1 MEWRKDL
8 GAVGLLGA
16 AVAIF
21 FWPAAV
27 LEGAFFVQ
35 DVMVQNH
42 PFRDFFARALREGQL
57 PLWNAA
63 INCGF
68 PLFAEGQAGPLYPPN
83 VVLALL
89 LPTWAAIN
97 WNIVLHLWLAGA
109 GMYALVRAFGAVR
122 PAALCAGLCYALSGY
137 MVVRA
142 MSPNFI
148 DVCAWLP
155 LLFWLVDRIL
165 KRRHFFYVLLFA
177 LVIGLQLLA
186 GHPQAALY
194 GAVAVAGYWLY
205 RSWVQGAGW
214 VAWPALAGALVLGA
228 ALAAVQL
235 VPTAELVQL
244 SNRGAGLSWASFV
257 AMSLPPERLA
267 TLLWPNLFGN
277 SAHGTYGSREVG
289 FFIQLCAYVGVVP
302 LFLAWAALRER
313 RDGHVGFF
321 AALALAGLVLALGK
335 YTAIFSFFY
344 QIPGFSLFRIPTRFL
359 LWFAV
364 GASVLCGL
372 GLDQVLRR
380 ERQRPANGWL
390 LAVVLGAAS
399 AGLLWASEVALLGDG
414 AEPTRYIH
422 HLRGD
427 GLRLVGALIIGAWL
441 LGRRARRAAA
451 WAAPVA
457 IFAELYSFGASFN
470 GTIEPA
476 AYTETPATAREILAD
491 FRLSDSTELAEVS
504 SRSHTDAAPP
514 RIVSLVNE
522 RNSPFD
528 WHGGWA
534 YDLESY
540 RRYNETLRMYSGGLY
555 GVANALPG
563 WSPLHL
569 YRHGEFARGYPA
581 FAALAGVEYAVRYS
595 RDGGFDV
602 QRLPTVLPRAYSVG
616 QFHLA
621 TSPRAGLRYM
631 ARGFP
636 MRREVVLEEA
646 PAASIGPGGAAQIV
660 RYEDEELAVAL
671 TDATGGI
678 LVLSDTYY
686 PGWRA
691 FVDGVERP
699 ILRANHVFRAVVVP
713 AGAREV
719 VFSYE
724 PDSFRYGL
732 LVSVAAVAL
741 WLGLAWGGRRLILPQ
756 VENMPVD
763 AGAQW
768 RVRAVLGVL
777 IVVIHAIATQGPL
790 WSEWLERLRL
800 GVGS

>member
-1 MEWRKDL
+1 MEWRKDM
-8 GAVGLLGA
+8 GMVGLLGA

-21 FWPAAV
+21 FWPAAA

-42 PFRDFFARALREGQL
+42 PFRDFFARALREGHL

-83 VVLALL
+83 VILALL
-89 LPTWAAIN
+89 LPTWAALN
-97 WNIVLHLWLAGA
+97 WNVVLHLWLAGA
-109 GMYALVRAFGAVR
+109 GMYALVRGFGAVR

-165 KRRHFFYVLLFA
+165 NRGHFFYALLFA
-177 LVIGLQLLA
+177 LVLGLQLLA

-205 RSWVQGAGW
+205 RSGVQGVGW
-214 VAWPALAGALVLGA
+214 IAWPVLAGALALGV

-235 VPTAELVQL
+235 GPTAELVQL
-244 SNRGAGLSWASFV
+244 SNRGTGLSWTRFV

-313 RDGHVGFF
+313 RDGQVGFF
-321 AALALAGLVLALGK
+321 AVLALAGLVLALGQ
-335 YTAIFSFFY
+335 YTAIFSVFY

-372 GLDQVLRR
+372 GLDQALRGR
-380 ERQRPANGWL
+380 RHRPANGWL
-390 LAVVLGAAS
+390 LAAILGVAS
-399 AGLLWASEVALLGDG
+399 VGLLWVGEVALFGDG
-414 AEPTRYIH
+414 SEPTRYIH

-427 GLRLVGALIIGAWL
+427 GLRLVGALVIGAWL
-441 LGRRARRAAA
+441 LGRRARRVAA
-451 WAAPVA
+451 WAAPVVV
-457 IFAELYSFGASFN
+457 FAELYSFGADFN
-470 GTIEPA
+470 GTIDPA
-476 AYTETPATAREILAD
+476 TYTETPATARQILAD
-491 FRLSDSTELAEVS
+491 HQAV
-504 SRSHTDAAPP
+504 APP
-514 RIVSLVNE
+514 RIVGLVSE

-534 YDLESY
+534 YDLASY

-581 FAALAGVEYAVRYS
+581 FAALAGVEYAVRS
-595 RDGGFDV
+595 GRDGDIDV
-602 QRLPTVLPRAYSVG
+602 QRLPTALPRAYMVG

-621 TSPRAGLRYM
+621 PSPPAGLRYM
-631 ARGFP
+631 ARGFDR
-636 MRREVVLEEA
+636 RREVVLEEV
-646 PAASIGPGGAAQIV
+646 PAASIGPGGAAQIT
-660 RYEDEELAVAL
+660 RYEDEEVAVAL
-671 TDATGGI
+671 ADSAGGI

-699 ILRANHVFRAVVVP
+699 ILRANHVFRAVEVA

-719 VFSYE
+719 VFLYE

-732 LVSVAAVAL
+732 LVSVAAAGL
-741 WLGLAWGGRRLILPQ
+741 WLGLAWGGRRWAFRP
-756 VENMPVD
+756 VANMPAD
-763 AGAQW
+763 AGGPW
-768 RVRAVLGVL
+768 KVRAALGAL
-777 IVVIHAIATQGPL
+777 IVVLHAIATQGPL
-790 WSEWLERLRL
+790 WSGWLDRLRL
-800 GVGS
+800 GVGA

>member
-1 MEWRKDL
+1 M
-8 GAVGLLGA
+8 GLLGA
-16 AVAIF
+16 AVVVF
-21 FWPAAV
+21 FWPAAT
-27 LEGAFFVQ
+27 LGGAFFVQ

-42 PFRDFFARALREGQL
+42 PFRDFFARALHEGQL

-83 VVLALL
+83 VILALL
-89 LPTWAAIN
+89 LPTWAALN

-148 DVCAWLP
+148 AVCAWLP

-165 KRRHFFYVLLFA
+165 KRGRFFYVLLFA

-194 GAVAVAGYWLY
+194 GGVAVAGYWVY

-214 VAWPALAGALVLGA
+214 ITWSALVGAFVLGA

-235 VPTAELVQL
+235 GPTAELVQL

-267 TLLWPNLFGN
+267 TLLWPNFFGN
-277 SAHGTYGSREVG
+277 SAHGTYGSREIG

-302 LFLAWAALRER
+302 LFLAWSALRER
-313 RDGHVGFF
+313 RDGQVGFF
-321 AALALAGLVLALGK
+321 AVLALAGLVLALGK

-364 GASVLCGL
+364 GVSVLCGL

-380 ERQRPANGWL
+380 ERSRPANGWL
-390 LAVVLGAAS
+390 LAAVLGAAS
-399 AGLLWASEVALLGDG
+399 AGLLWVSGVALFGDG
-414 AEPTRYIH
+414 SEPTRYIH

-427 GLRLVGALIIGAWL
+427 GLRLIGALIIGAWL

-451 WAAPVA
+451 WAAPVV
-457 IFAELYSFGASFN
+457 IFAELYSFGADFN

-476 AYTETPATAREILAD
+476 AYTETPATAHEILAD
-491 FRLSDSTELAEVS
+491 
-504 SRSHTDAAPP
+504 HTATVPP

-540 RRYNETLRMYSGGLY
+540 RRYNETLRMYSGALY
-555 GVANALPG
+555 GLANALPG

-569 YRHGEFARGYPA
+569 YRHGEFARGYPS

-595 RDGGFDV
+595 RDGGFEV
-602 QRLPTVLPRAYSVG
+602 QRLPTALPRAYVVG

-621 TSPRAGLRYM
+621 TSPRAGLSYM

-646 PAASIGPGGAAQIV
+646 PVVSIGPGGAAEIV
-660 RYEDEELAVAL
+660 RYEDEEVAVAL
-671 TDATGGI
+671 ADSAGGI

-691 FVDGVERP
+691 FVDGVESP

-713 AGAREV
+713 TGAEEV

-741 WLGLAWGGRRLILPQ
+741 WLGLAWGGRRLILPSVQ
-756 VENMPVD
+756 NMPAD

-777 IVVIHAIATQGPL
+777 VVVIHAIATQGPL

>member
-1 MEWRKDL
+1 ML
-8 GAVGLLGA
+8 GAG
-16 AVAIF
+16 
-21 FWPAAV
+21 
-27 LEGAFFVQ
+27 
-35 DVMVQNH
+35 
-42 PFRDFFARALREGQL
+42 
-57 PLWNAA
+57 
-63 INCGF
+63 
-68 PLFAEGQAGPLYPPN
+68 
-83 VVLALL
+83 
-89 LPTWAAIN
+89 
-97 WNIVLHLWLAGA
+97 
-109 GMYALVRAFGAVR
+109 
-122 PAALCAGLCYALSGY
+122 
-137 MVVRA
+137 
-142 MSPNFI
+142 
-148 DVCAWLP
+148 
-155 LLFWLVDRIL
+155 
-165 KRRHFFYVLLFA
+165 
-177 LVIGLQLLA
+177 
-186 GHPQAALY
+186 
-194 GAVAVAGYWLY
+194 
-205 RSWVQGAGW
+205 
-214 VAWPALAGALVLGA
+214 
-228 ALAAVQL
+228 LAAVQL
-235 VPTAELVQL
+235 GPTAELVQL

-289 FFIQLCAYVGVVP
+289 LLHPTLHLRRRGAPCFWLGRPCASGGT
-302 LFLAWAALRER
+302 AKS
-313 RDGHVGFF
+313 GFF

-380 ERQRPANGWL
+380 ERPRPANGWL
-390 LAVVLGAAS
+390 LAAILGAAS
-399 AGLLWASEVALLGDG
+399 VGLLWASGVALFGDG
-414 AEPTRYIH
+414 SESTRYIH

-451 WAAPVA
+451 WAAPVV
-457 IFAELYSFGASFN
+457 IFAELYSFGADFN
-470 GTIEPA
+470 GTIEPT

-491 FRLSDSTELAEVS
+491 
-504 SRSHTDAAPP
+504 HTAVAPP

-540 RRYNETLRMYSGGLY
+540 RRYNETIRMYSGGLY

-602 QRLPTVLPRAYSVG
+602 QRLPTALPRAYAVD

-621 TSPRAGLRYM
+621 TSPRAGLSYM

-646 PAASIGPGGAAQIV
+646 PTAPIGPGGAAQIV
-660 RYEDEELAVAL
+660 RYEDEEVAVAL
-671 TDATGGI
+671 ADSTGGI

-732 LVSVAAVAL
+732 LVSVARQRSCWG
-741 WLGLAWGGRRLILPQ
+741 WLGAVGG
-756 VENMPVD
+756 
-763 AGAQW
+763 
-768 RVRAVLGVL
+768 
-777 IVVIHAIATQGPL
+777 
-790 WSEWLERLRL
+790 
-800 GVGS
+800 

>member
-21 FWPAAV
+21 FWPAAA

-42 PFRDFFARALREGQL
+42 PFRDFFACALREGQL

-83 VVLALL
+83 VILALL
-89 LPTWAAIN
+89 LPTWAALN
-97 WNIVLHLWLAGA
+97 WSIVLHLWLASA

-148 DVCAWLP
+148 AVCAWLP

-165 KRRHFFYVLLFA
+165 NRRHFFYVLLFA

-214 VAWPALAGALVLGA
+214 FAWLALAGAFALGA

-235 VPTAELVQL
+235 LPTAELVQL

-277 SAHGTYGSREVG
+277 SAHGTYGSREIG

-302 LFLAWAALRER
+302 LLLAWSALRER
-313 RDGHVGFF
+313 RDGQVGFF
-321 AALALAGLVLALGK
+321 AVLALAGLVLALGK

-364 GASVLCGL
+364 GVSVLCGL

-380 ERQRPANGWL
+380 ERSRPANGWL
-390 LAVVLGAAS
+390 LAAVLGAAS
-399 AGLLWASEVALLGDG
+399 AGLLWVSGVALFGDDG
-414 AEPTRYIH
+414 SELTRYIH

-451 WAAPVA
+451 WAAPVV
-457 IFAELYSFGASFN
+457 IFAELYSFGADFN

-491 FRLSDSTELAEVS
+491 
-504 SRSHTDAAPP
+504 HTAAAPP

-569 YRHGEFARGYPA
+569 YRHGEFARGYPS

-595 RDGGFDV
+595 RDGGFEV
-602 QRLPTVLPRAYSVG
+602 QRLPTALPRAYVVG

-621 TSPRAGLRYM
+621 TSPRAGLGYM

-646 PAASIGPGGAAQIV
+646 PVASIGPGGAAEIV
-660 RYEDEELAVAL
+660 RYEDEEVAVAL
-671 TDATGGI
+671 ADSAGGI

-699 ILRANHVFRAVVVP
+699 ILRANHVFRAVVIP
-713 AGAREV
+713 AGAQEV

-732 LVSVAAVAL
+732 LVSVVAVGL
-741 WLGLAWGGRRLILPQ
+741 WLGLAWGGRRLILPSVQ
-756 VENMPVD
+756 NMPAD

>member
-83 VVLALL
+83 VILALL
-89 LPTWAAIN
+89 LPTWAALN
-97 WNIVLHLWLAGA
+97 WNIVLHLWLASA

-165 KRRHFFYVLLFA
+165 NRGHFFYVLLFA

-214 VAWPALAGALVLGA
+214 VAWLALAGALVLGA

-267 TLLWPNLFGN
+267 TLLWPNFFGN

-313 RDGHVGFF
+313 RDGQVGFF
-321 AALALAGLVLALGK
+321 AALALVGLVLALGK

-344 QIPGFSLFRIPTRFL
+344 EIPGFSLFRIPTRFL

-380 ERQRPANGWL
+380 QRQRPANGWL
-390 LAVVLGAAS
+390 LAAILGVAS
-399 AGLLWASEVALLGDG
+399 AGLLWASGVALLC
-414 AEPTRYIH
+414 RR
-422 HLRGD
+422 LRIC
-427 GLRLVGALIIGAWL
+427 ALHPPL
-441 LGRRARRAAA
+441 ARRR
-451 WAAPVA
+451 
-457 IFAELYSFGASFN
+457 
-470 GTIEPA
+470 
-476 AYTETPATAREILAD
+476 PATRRGVGNRRVAAQ
-491 FRLSDSTELAEVS
+491 SAGAAG
-504 SRSHTDAAPP
+504 RSM
-514 RIVSLVNE
+514 
-522 RNSPFD
+522 
-528 WHGGWA
+528 GC
-534 YDLESY
+534 
-540 RRYNETLRMYSGGLY
+540 
-555 GVANALPG
+555 
-563 WSPLHL
+563 
-569 YRHGEFARGYPA
+569 ARGH
-581 FAALAGVEYAVRYS
+581 FCRT
-595 RDGGFDV
+595 V
-602 QRLPTVLPRAYSVG
+602 QLW
-616 QFHLA
+616 
-621 TSPRAGLRYM
+621 
-631 ARGFP
+631 RGF
-636 MRREVVLEEA
+636 
-646 PAASIGPGGAAQIV
+646 
-660 RYEDEELAVAL
+660 
-671 TDATGGI
+671 
-678 LVLSDTYY
+678 
-686 PGWRA
+686 
-691 FVDGVERP
+691 
-699 ILRANHVFRAVVVP
+699 
-713 AGAREV
+713 
-719 VFSYE
+719 
-724 PDSFRYGL
+724 
-732 LVSVAAVAL
+732 
-741 WLGLAWGGRRLILPQ
+741 
-756 VENMPVD
+756 
-763 AGAQW
+763 
-768 RVRAVLGVL
+768 
-777 IVVIHAIATQGPL
+777 
-790 WSEWLERLRL
+790 
-800 GVGS
+800 

>member
-1 MEWRKDL
+1 MEWRKDV

-16 AVAIF
+16 TVAIF

-42 PFRDFFARALREGQL
+42 PFRDFFAHALREGQL

-83 VVLALL
+83 VILALL

-122 PAALCAGLCYALSGY
+122 PAALCSGLCYALSGY
-137 MVVRA
+137 MVVRT

-165 KRRHFFYVLLFA
+165 NRGHFFYVLLFA

-214 VAWPALAGALVLGA
+214 VAWTTLAGAFALGA

-235 VPTAELVQL
+235 GPTAELVQL

-277 SAHGTYGSREVG
+277 SAHGTYGSREMG

-302 LFLAWAALRER
+302 LFLAWSALRER
-313 RDGHVGFF
+313 RDGQVGFF
-321 AALALAGLVLALGK
+321 AVLALVGLVLALGK

-380 ERQRPANGWL
+380 ERPRPANGWL
-390 LAVVLGAAS
+390 LAVVLGVAS
-399 AGLLWASEVALLGDG
+399 VGLLWASGVALFGDG
-414 AEPTRYIH
+414 SERYIY

-451 WAAPVA
+451 WAAPVV
-457 IFAELYSFGASFN
+457 IFAELYSFGADFN
-470 GTIEPA
+470 GTIEPT

-491 FRLSDSTELAEVS
+491 
-504 SRSHTDAAPP
+504 HTTAVPP

-555 GVANALPG
+555 GLANALPG

-595 RDGGFDV
+595 RERGFEV
-602 QRLPTVLPRAYSVG
+602 QRLPTALPRAYVVG

-621 TSPRAGLRYM
+621 TSPRAGLSYM

-636 MRREVVLEEA
+636 MRGEVVLEEA
-646 PAASIGPGGAAQIV
+646 PTASIGPGGAAEIV
-660 RYEDEELAVAL
+660 RYEDEEVAVAL
-671 TDATGGI
+671 TDSAGGI

-699 ILRANHVFRAVVVP
+699 ILRANHVFRAVEVP
-713 AGAREV
+713 AGTREV
-719 VFSYE
+719 IFSYE

-741 WLGLAWGGRRLILPQ
+741 WLGLAWGGRRLILPP

-763 AGAQW
+763 AGAQLKVW
-768 RVRAVLGVL
+768 AVLGVL
-777 IVVIHAIATQGPL
+777 VFVLHAIATQGPL

-800 GVGS
+800 GLGS

>member
-1 MEWRKDL
+1 M
-8 GAVGLLGA
+8 GLLGA

-21 FWPAAV
+21 FWPAAT

-42 PFRDFFARALREGQL
+42 PFRDFFARALHEGQL

-83 VVLALL
+83 VILALL
-89 LPTWAAIN
+89 LPTWAALN
-97 WNIVLHLWLAGA
+97 WNIVLHLWLGGA

-148 DVCAWLP
+148 AVCAWLP

-165 KRRHFFYVLLFA
+165 NRRHFFYVLLFA

-214 VAWPALAGALVLGA
+214 ITWSALAGAFALGA

-235 VPTAELVQL
+235 LPTAELVQL

-277 SAHGTYGSREVG
+277 SAHGTYGSREIG
-289 FFIQLCAYVGVVP
+289 FFIQLCTYVGVVP

-313 RDGHVGFF
+313 RDGQVGFF
-321 AALALAGLVLALGK
+321 AVLALVGLVLALGK
-335 YTAIFSFFY
+335 YTAIFSFFH

-359 LWFAV
+359 LWFALGV
-364 GASVLCGL
+364 SVLCGL

-380 ERQRPANGWL
+380 ERSRPVNGWL
-390 LAVVLGAAS
+390 LAAVFGAAS
-399 AGLLWASEVALLGDG
+399 AGLLWVSGVALFGEG
-414 AEPTRYIH
+414 SETRYIH

-427 GLRLVGALIIGAWL
+427 GLRLIGALIIGAWL

-451 WAAPVA
+451 WAAPVV
-457 IFAELYSFGASFN
+457 IFVELYSFGADFN

-491 FRLSDSTELAEVS
+491 
-504 SRSHTDAAPP
+504 HTAAAPP

-555 GVANALPG
+555 GLANALPG

-595 RDGGFDV
+595 RDGGFEV
-602 QRLPTVLPRAYSVG
+602 QRLPTALPRAYVVG
-616 QFHLA
+616 QYHLV
-621 TSPRAGLRYM
+621 TSPRAGLSYM

-636 MRREVVLEEA
+636 MRGEVILEEA
-646 PAASIGPGGAAQIV
+646 PVASIGPGGAAEIV
-660 RYEDEELAVAL
+660 HYDDEEVAVAL
-671 TDATGGI
+671 ADSAGGI

-699 ILRANHVFRAVVVP
+699 ILRANHVFRAVVIP
-713 AGAREV
+713 AGAQEV

-741 WLGLAWGGRRLILPQ
+741 WLGLAWGGRRLILPPVQ
-756 VENMPVD
+756 NMPAD

-777 IVVIHAIATQGPL
+777 VVVIHAIATQGPL

-800 GVGS
+800 GVGA

>member
-1 MEWRKDL
+1 MAWRKDL

-21 FWPAAV
+21 FWPATA

-42 PFRDFFARALREGQL
+42 PFRDFFARALRAGQL

-83 VVLALL
+83 VILALL
-89 LPTWAAIN
+89 LPTWAALN
-97 WNIVLHLWLAGA
+97 WNVVLHLWLAGV
-109 GMYALVRAFGAVR
+109 GMYALVRSLGAVR
-122 PAALCAGLCYALSGY
+122 PAALGAGLCYALSGY

-165 KRRHFFYVLLFA
+165 SRRHFFYVLLFA

-205 RSWVQGAGW
+205 RSWVQRAGW
-214 VAWPALAGALVLGA
+214 IAGLTLAGALAFGA

-235 VPTAELVQL
+235 LPTAELVQL
-244 SNRGAGLSWASFV
+244 SNRGGGLSWASFV

-277 SAHGTYGSREVG
+277 SAHGTYGSREIG

-313 RDGHVGFF
+313 RDGQVGFF
-321 AALALAGLVLALGK
+321 AVLALVGLVLALGK
-335 YTAIFSFFY
+335 YTAIFSFLY

-359 LWFAV
+359 LWFAL
-364 GASVLCGL
+364 GTSVLCGL

-380 ERQRPANGWL
+380 ARPWPANGWL
-390 LAVVLGAAS
+390 LAAGLGVAS
-399 AGLLWASEVALLGDG
+399 VGLLWVSEIALFAGG
-414 AEPTRYIH
+414 AESTRYIH

-427 GLRLVGALIIGAWL
+427 GLRLVGALLVGAWL
-441 LGRRARRAAA
+441 LSRRARPAAA
-451 WAAPVA
+451 WAAPVS
-457 IFAELYSFGASFN
+457 IFVELYSFGAHFN

-476 AYTETPATAREILAD
+476 AYTETPATAGEILAD
-491 FRLSDSTELAEVS
+491 HQAV
-504 SRSHTDAAPP
+504 APP

-595 RDGGFDV
+595 RDRSFAV
-602 QRLPTVLPRAYSVG
+602 QRLPTALPRAYAVG
-616 QFHLA
+616 QYHLA
-621 TSPRAGLRYM
+621 TSARAGLSYM
-631 ARGFP
+631 AGGFP

-646 PAASIGPGGAAQIV
+646 PTAPIGPGGAAQIA
-660 RYEDEELAVAL
+660 RYSDEEVAVSL
-671 TDATGGI
+671 VDSVGGI

-691 FVDGVERP
+691 FVDGVEHP

-713 AGAREV
+713 AGTREV
-719 VFSYE
+719 VFAYE
-724 PDSFRYGL
+724 PNSFRYGL
-732 LVSVAAVAL
+732 LVSAAAAVL
-741 WLGLAWGGRRLILPQ
+741 WLGLAWRSRRLTWPS
-756 VENMPVD
+756 VASRPTD

-777 IVVIHAIATQGPL
+777 IIVIHAIATQGPL
-790 WSEWLERLRL
+790 WSGWLERLRL
-800 GVGS
+800 GVGA

>member
-8 GAVGLLGA
+8 GVAGLLGA

-21 FWPAAV
+21 FWPAAA

-42 PFRDFFARALREGQL
+42 PFRDFFARALRQGQL

-68 PLFAEGQAGPLYPPN
+68 PLFAEGQAGALYPPN
-83 VVLALL
+83 VILALM
-89 LPTWAAIN
+89 LPTWAALN
-97 WNIVLHLWLAGA
+97 WNIVLHLWLAGV

-148 DVCAWLP
+148 AVCAWLP

-165 KRRHFFYVLLFA
+165 NRGRFFYVLLFA

-214 VAWPALAGALVLGA
+214 VAWLVLAGAFVLGA
-228 ALAAVQL
+228 AIAAVQL

-244 SNRGAGLSWASFV
+244 SNRGAGLSWPSFV

-277 SAHGTYGSREVG
+277 SAHGTYGSREMG
-289 FFIQLCAYVGVVP
+289 FFIQLCAYVGAVP

-313 RDGHVGFF
+313 REGQVGFF
-321 AALALAGLVLALGK
+321 TVLALAGLVLALGK
-335 YTAIFSFFY
+335 YTAIFSFFH

-359 LWFAV
+359 LWFAL

-380 ERQRPANGWL
+380 ERQRPASGWL
-390 LAVVLGAAS
+390 LAAVLGAAS
-399 AGLLWASEVALLGDG
+399 VGLLWASGVALFGDG
-414 AEPTRYIH
+414 SEPTRYIH

-427 GLRLVGALIIGAWL
+427 GLRLVGALVIGVWL
-441 LGRRARRAAA
+441 LSRRARRAAA

-457 IFAELYSFGASFN
+457 IFVELYSFGADFN
-470 GTIEPA
+470 GTIEPT

-491 FRLSDSTELAEVS
+491 
-504 SRSHTDAAPP
+504 HTAAAPP

-528 WHGGWA
+528 WHGGWV

-569 YRHGEFARGYPA
+569 YRHGEFARGYPS

-595 RDGGFDV
+595 RGEGFEV
-602 QRLPTVLPRAYSVG
+602 QRLSTALPRAYVVG

-621 TSPRAGLRYM
+621 NSPRAGLSYM

-636 MRREVVLEEA
+636 MRREVVLEKA
-646 PAASIGPGGAAQIV
+646 PTTSVGPGGAAQIV
-660 RYEDEELAVAL
+660 RYEDEEVAVSL
-671 TDATGGI
+671 TDSAGGI

-699 ILRANHVFRAVVVP
+699 ILRANHVFRAVEVP
-713 AGAREV
+713 AGAQEV

-732 LVSVAAVAL
+732 LISVAAVAL
-741 WLGLAWGGRRLILPQ
+741 WLGLAWGGRRLILP
-756 VENMPVD
+756 PVQDLPAD
-763 AGAQW
+763 AGAEW
-768 RVRAVLGVL
+768 RVWAALGALVFVL
-777 IVVIHAIATQGPL
+777 HAIATQGPL
-790 WSEWLERLRL
+790 WSEWIERLRL

>member
-1 MEWRKDL
+1 MKAGEWQRDF
-8 GAVGLLGA
+8 GALSVLGA
-16 AVAIF
+16 AVAVF
-21 FWPAAV
+21 FWPAAA

-42 PFRDFFARALREGQL
+42 PFRDFFARALRAGQL

-89 LPTWAAIN
+89 LPTWAALN

-109 GMYALVRAFGAVR
+109 GMYALVRGFGAVR

-165 KRRHFFYVLLFA
+165 NRGAFLYGLLLA
-177 LVIGLQLLA
+177 LVLGLQLLA

-194 GAVAVAGYWLY
+194 GSVAVAGYWLY
-205 RSWVQGAGW
+205 RSWVQGVGW
-214 VAWPALAGALVLGA
+214 IAWPALAGALALGV

-244 SNRGAGLSWASFV
+244 SNRGSGLSWASFV

-267 TLLWPNLFGN
+267 TLVWPNLFGN

-321 AALALAGLVLALGK
+321 AVLALAGLVLALGQ
-335 YTAIFSFFY
+335 YTAIFSVFY

-380 ERQRPANGWL
+380 QRCRPANGWL
-390 LAVVLGAAS
+390 VATVLGAAS
-399 AGLLWASEVALLGDG
+399 AGLLWASGVALLGDG
-414 AEPTRYIH
+414 SEPTRYIH

-427 GLRLVGALIIGAWL
+427 GLRLAGALALGGWL

-451 WAAPVA
+451 WAAPVV
-457 IFAELYSFGASFN
+457 IFVELYSFGAHFN
-470 GTIEPA
+470 GTIDPA
-476 AYTETPATAREILAD
+476 AYTETPATARQILAD
-491 FRLSDSTELAEVS
+491 HATV
-504 SRSHTDAAPP
+504 APP
-514 RIVSLVNE
+514 RIVSLVSE

-534 YDLESY
+534 YDLASY
-540 RRYNETLRMYSGGLY
+540 RRYNETLRMYSGGQY

-581 FAALAGVEYAVRYS
+581 FAALAGVEYAVRYGH
-595 RDGGFDV
+595 GGTIDV
-602 QRLPTVLPRAYSVG
+602 QHLPAALPRAYVVG

-621 TSPRAGLRYM
+621 PSPQAGLRYM

-636 MRREVVLEEA
+636 LRREVVLEEA
-646 PAASIGPGGAAQIV
+646 PAASVGPGGAARIT
-660 RYEDEELAVAL
+660 RYADEEVAVAL
-671 TDATGGI
+671 ADSASGI

-691 FVDGVERP
+691 FVDGVEHP
-699 ILRANHVFRAVVVP
+699 ILRANHVFRAVEVS

-719 VFSYE
+719 VFLYE

-732 LVSVAAVAL
+732 LVSVAAAGL
-741 WLGLAWGGRRLILPQ
+741 WLGLAWGGRRWAFPP
-756 VENMPVD
+756 VANMPAD
-763 AGAQW
+763 AGAPW
-768 RVRAVLGVL
+768 KVRAALGAL
-777 IVVIHAIATQGPL
+777 IVVLHAIATQGPL
-790 WSEWLERLRL
+790 WSGWLERLRL

>member
-42 PFRDFFARALREGQL
+42 PFRDFFARALHEGQL

-83 VVLALL
+83 VILALL
-89 LPTWAAIN
+89 LPTWAALN

-148 DVCAWLP
+148 AVCAWLP

-165 KRRHFFYVLLFA
+165 KRGHFFYVLLFA
-177 LVIGLQLLA
+177 LVIGLQLVA

-205 RSWVQGAGW
+205 RSWMQGAGW
-214 VAWPALAGALVLGA
+214 VAWLMLVGAFLLGTG
-228 ALAAVQL
+228 LAAVQL
-235 VPTAELVQL
+235 LPTAELVQL

-267 TLLWPNLFGN
+267 TLLWPNFFGN

-289 FFIQLCAYVGVVP
+289 FFIQLCTYVGVVP

-313 RDGHVGFF
+313 RDGQVGFF
-321 AALALAGLVLALGK
+321 AALALVGLVLALGK
-335 YTAIFSFFY
+335 YTAIFSFFH

-380 ERQRPANGWL
+380 ERPRPANGWL
-390 LAVVLGAAS
+390 LAVVLGVAS
-399 AGLLWASEVALLGDG
+399 AGLLWVSGVALFGDSS
-414 AEPTRYIH
+414 EPTRYIY

-427 GLRLVGALIIGAWL
+427 GLRLIGALIIGAWL
-441 LGRRARRAAA
+441 LGRRARRVAA
-451 WAAPVA
+451 WAAPVV
-457 IFAELYSFGASFN
+457 IFAELYSFGADFN

-491 FRLSDSTELAEVS
+491 
-504 SRSHTDAAPP
+504 HTTAAPP

-522 RNSPFD
+522 RKSPFD

-595 RDGGFDV
+595 RDGGFEV
-602 QRLPTVLPRAYSVG
+602 QRLPTALPRAYVVG

-621 TSPRAGLRYM
+621 TSPRAGLSYM

-636 MRREVVLEEA
+636 MRGEVVLEEA
-646 PAASIGPGGAAQIV
+646 PVASIGPGGAAEIV
-660 RYEDEELAVAL
+660 RYDDEEVAVAL
-671 TDATGGI
+671 TDSAGGI

-741 WLGLAWGGRRLILPQ
+741 WLGLAWGGRRLILPP
-756 VENMPVD
+756 VANMPTD
-763 AGAQW
+763 AGARW
-768 RVRAVLGVL
+768 KVRAVLGVL

>member
-1 MEWRKDL
+1 
-8 GAVGLLGA
+8 
-16 AVAIF
+16 
-21 FWPAAV
+21 
-27 LEGAFFVQ
+27 
-35 DVMVQNH
+35 
-42 PFRDFFARALREGQL
+42 
-57 PLWNAA
+57 
-63 INCGF
+63 
-68 PLFAEGQAGPLYPPN
+68 
-83 VVLALL
+83 
-89 LPTWAAIN
+89 
-97 WNIVLHLWLAGA
+97 
-109 GMYALVRAFGAVR
+109 
-122 PAALCAGLCYALSGY
+122 
-137 MVVRA
+137 
-142 MSPNFI
+142 
-148 DVCAWLP
+148 
-155 LLFWLVDRIL
+155 
-165 KRRHFFYVLLFA
+165 
-177 LVIGLQLLA
+177 
-186 GHPQAALY
+186 
-194 GAVAVAGYWLY
+194 
-205 RSWVQGAGW
+205 
-214 VAWPALAGALVLGA
+214 
-228 ALAAVQL
+228 
-235 VPTAELVQL
+235 
-244 SNRGAGLSWASFV
+244 
-257 AMSLPPERLA
+257 MSLPPERLA
-267 TLLWPNLFGN
+267 TLLWPSLFGN
-277 SAHGTYGSREVG
+277 SAHGTYGSREIG

-313 RDGHVGFF
+313 RDGQVGFF
-321 AALALAGLVLALGK
+321 AVLALVGLVLALGK
-335 YTAIFSFFY
+335 YTAIFSFFH

-380 ERQRPANGWL
+380 ERPRPANGWL
-390 LAVVLGAAS
+390 LAVVLGVAS
-399 AGLLWASEVALLGDG
+399 AGLLWVSGVALFGDG

-427 GLRLVGALIIGAWL
+427 GLRVVGALIIGVWL

-451 WAAPVA
+451 WAAPVV
-457 IFAELYSFGASFN
+457 IFVELYSFGADFN

-491 FRLSDSTELAEVS
+491 
-504 SRSHTDAAPP
+504 HTAAAPP

-555 GVANALPG
+555 GLANALPG

-595 RDGGFDV
+595 RDGGFEV
-602 QRLPTVLPRAYSVG
+602 QRLPTALPRAYVVG
-616 QFHLA
+616 QYYLV
-621 TSPRAGLRYM
+621 TSSRAGLSYM

-646 PAASIGPGGAAQIV
+646 PVVSIGPGGAAEIV
-660 RYEDEELAVAL
+660 RYEDEEVAVAL
-671 TDATGGI
+671 TDSAGGI

-699 ILRANHVFRAVVVP
+699 ILRANHVFRAVVIP
-713 AGAREV
+713 AGAQEV

-724 PDSFRYGL
+724 PNSFRYGL
-732 LVSVAAVAL
+732 LVSVAAAAL
-741 WLGLAWGGRRLILPQ
+741 WLGLAWGGRRLILPPVQ
-756 VENMPVD
+756 NMPAD

-777 IVVIHAIATQGPL
+777 VVVIHAIATQGPL

>member
-1 MEWRKDL
+1 MKAGEWQRDF
-8 GAVGLLGA
+8 GALSALGA
-16 AVAIF
+16 AVVVF
-21 FWPAAV
+21 FWPAAA

-89 LPTWAAIN
+89 LPTWAALN

-109 GMYALVRAFGAVR
+109 GMYALVRGFGAVR

-165 KRRHFFYVLLFA
+165 NRGPFFYALLFA
-177 LVIGLQLLA
+177 LVLVLQLLA

-205 RSWVQGAGW
+205 RSWVQGVGW
-214 VAWPALAGALVLGA
+214 IAWPALAGVVALGA

-235 VPTAELVQL
+235 GPTAELVQL
-244 SNRGAGLSWASFV
+244 SNRGSGLSWASFV
-257 AMSLPPERLA
+257 AMSLPPERLT

-313 RDGHVGFF
+313 RDGQVGFF
-321 AALALAGLVLALGK
+321 AVLALAGLVLALGQ
-335 YTAIFSFFY
+335 YTAIFSVFY

-364 GASVLCGL
+364 GAAVLCGL

-380 ERQRPANGWL
+380 PRPRPANGWL
-390 LAVVLGAAS
+390 VAAVLGVAS
-399 AGLLWASEVALLGDG
+399 AGLLWAGGVALLGDG
-414 AEPTRYIH
+414 AYIH
-422 HLRGD
+422 HVRGD
-427 GLRLVGALIIGAWL
+427 GLRLVGALAVGAWL

-451 WAAPVA
+451 WAAPVVV
-457 IFAELYSFGASFN
+457 FAELYSFGAHFN

-476 AYTETPATAREILAD
+476 AYTDTPATARQILAD
-491 FRLSDSTELAEVS
+491 HEAV
-504 SRSHTDAAPP
+504 APP
-514 RIVSLVNE
+514 RIISLVSE

-534 YDLESY
+534 YDLASY
-540 RRYNETLRMYSGGLY
+540 RRYNETLRMYSGGQY

-581 FAALAGVEYAVRYS
+581 FAALAGVEYAVRS
-595 RDGGFDV
+595 GRGGAIDV
-602 QRLPTVLPRAYSVG
+602 QRLPAPLPRAYVVG
-616 QFHLA
+616 RFHLA
-621 TSPRAGLRYM
+621 RSPQAGLRYM

-636 MRREVVLEEA
+636 QRREVVLEDA
-646 PAASIGPGGAAQIV
+646 PAASLGPGGAARIT
-660 RYEDEELAVAL
+660 RYEDEAVAVAL
-671 TDATGGI
+671 ADSACGI

-699 ILRANHVFRAVVVP
+699 ILRANHVFRAVEVA

-719 VFSYE
+719 VFLYE
-724 PDSFRYGL
+724 PNSFRYGL
-732 LVSVAAVAL
+732 LVSVAAAGL
-741 WLGLAWGGRRLILPQ
+741 WLGLAWSGRRRAFPP
-756 VENMPVD
+756 VANMPAD
-763 AGAQW
+763 AGAPW
-768 RVRAVLGVL
+768 KVRAGLGAL
-777 IVVIHAIATQGPL
+777 IVVLHAIATQGPL
-790 WSEWLERLRL
+790 WSGWLERLRL

>member
-1 MEWRKDL
+1 MEWRKDV

-21 FWPAAV
+21 FWPATV

-42 PFRDFFARALREGQL
+42 PFRDFFARALRAGQL

-83 VVLALL
+83 VILALL

-97 WNIVLHLWLAGA
+97 GNIVLHLWLAGA

-165 KRRHFFYVLLFA
+165 KRGHFFYVLLFA

-214 VAWPALAGALVLGA
+214 IAWLTLAGAFALGA

-235 VPTAELVQL
+235 GPTAELVQL

-277 SAHGTYGSREVG
+277 SAHGTYGSREIG

-313 RDGHVGFF
+313 RDGQVGFF
-321 AALALAGLVLALGK
+321 AVLALVGLVLALGK

-359 LWFAV
+359 LWFAL

-380 ERQRPANGWL
+380 ERLRPANGWL
-390 LAVVLGAAS
+390 LAVVLGVAS
-399 AGLLWASEVALLGDG
+399 VGLLWVSGVALFDNGS
-414 AEPTRYIH
+414 EPTRYIH

-427 GLRLVGALIIGAWL
+427 GLRLVGALIIGVWL

-457 IFAELYSFGASFN
+457 IFVELYSFGADFN
-470 GTIEPA
+470 GTIEPT

-491 FRLSDSTELAEVS
+491 
-504 SRSHTDAAPP
+504 HTAAAPP
-514 RIVSLVNE
+514 RMVSLVNE

-595 RDGGFDV
+595 RERGFEV
-602 QRLPTVLPRAYSVG
+602 QRLPTALPRAYVVG

-621 TSPRAGLRYM
+621 TSPRAGLSYM

-636 MRREVVLEEA
+636 MRGEVVLEEA
-646 PAASIGPGGAAQIV
+646 PVASIGPGGAAEIV
-660 RYEDEELAVAL
+660 RYDDEEVAVAL
-671 TDATGGI
+671 TDSAGGI

-691 FVDGVERP
+691 FVDGVEHP

-713 AGAREV
+713 AGAQEV

-741 WLGLAWGGRRLILPQ
+741 WLGLAWGGRRLILP
-756 VENMPVD
+756 PVKDLPAD

-768 RVRAVLGVL
+768 RVRAALGALVFVLHG
-777 IVVIHAIATQGPL
+777 IATQGPL

>member
-21 FWPAAV
+21 FWPATA

-35 DVMVQNH
+35 DVMVQNY

-83 VVLALL
+83 VILALL
-89 LPTWAAIN
+89 LPTWAALD
-97 WNIVLHLWLAGA
+97 WNIVLHLWLAGV

-165 KRRHFFYVLLFA
+165 KRGHFFYVLLFA

-214 VAWPALAGALVLGA
+214 VAWLMLVGALVLGTG
-228 ALAAVQL
+228 LAAVQL

-277 SAHGTYGSREVG
+277 SAHGTYGSREIG

-302 LFLAWAALRER
+302 LLLAWAALRER
-313 RDGHVGFF
+313 RDGQVGFF
-321 AALALAGLVLALGK
+321 AALALVGLVLALGK

-344 QIPGFSLFRIPTRFL
+344 QIPGFSLFRIPTRSL
-359 LWFAV
+359 LWFAL

-380 ERQRPANGWL
+380 ERPRPANGWL
-390 LAVVLGAAS
+390 LAVVLGVAS
-399 AGLLWASEVALLGDG
+399 VGLLWVSGIALFGDSS
-414 AEPTRYIH
+414 EPTRYIH

-427 GLRLVGALIIGAWL
+427 GLRLVGALIIGVWL

-457 IFAELYSFGASFN
+457 IFVELYSFGADFN
-470 GTIEPA
+470 GTIEPT

-491 FRLSDSTELAEVS
+491 
-504 SRSHTDAAPP
+504 HTAAAPP

-595 RDGGFDV
+595 RDGGFEV
-602 QRLPTVLPRAYSVG
+602 QRLPTALPRAYVVG

-621 TSPRAGLRYM
+621 NSPRAGLSYM

-636 MRREVVLEEA
+636 MRREVVLEEV
-646 PAASIGPGGAAQIV
+646 PVASIGSGGAAELV
-660 RYEDEELAVAL
+660 RYDDEEVAVAL
-671 TDATGGI
+671 ADSAGGI

-699 ILRANHVFRAVVVP
+699 ILRANHVFRAVVIP

-732 LVSVAAVAL
+732 LVSVAAAAL
-741 WLGLAWGGRRLILPQ
+741 LLGLAWGGRRLILP
-756 VENMPVD
+756 PVQDLPAD

-768 RVRAVLGVL
+768 RVWAALGALVFVLHG
-777 IVVIHAIATQGPL
+777 IATQGPL

-800 GVGS
+800 GLGS

>member
-1 MEWRKDL
+1 MKAGEWQRDF

-16 AVAIF
+16 AVVIF
-21 FWPAAV
+21 FWPAAA

-89 LPTWAAIN
+89 LPTWAALN
-97 WNIVLHLWLAGA
+97 WNIVLHLWLASA
-109 GMYALVRAFGAVR
+109 GMYALVRGFGAVR

-165 KRRHFFYVLLFA
+165 NRGPFFYALLLA
-177 LVIGLQLLA
+177 LVLGLQLLA

-205 RSWVQGAGW
+205 RSGVQGVGW
-214 VAWPALAGALVLGA
+214 IAWPVLAGVFALGA

-235 VPTAELVQL
+235 GPTAELVQL
-244 SNRGAGLSWASFV
+244 SNRGSGLSWPRFV

-289 FFIQLCAYVGVVP
+289 FFIQLCAYVGAVP

-313 RDGHVGFF
+313 RDGQVGFF
-321 AALALAGLVLALGK
+321 AVLALAGLVLALGQ
-335 YTAIFSFFY
+335 YTAIFSVFY

-364 GASVLCGL
+364 GAAVLCGL
-372 GLDQVLRR
+372 GLDQVLRQPR
-380 ERQRPANGWL
+380 PRPANGWL
-390 LAVVLGAAS
+390 VAAVLGVAS
-399 AGLLWASEVALLGDG
+399 AGLLWAGGVALLGDG

-422 HLRGD
+422 HVRGD
-427 GLRLVGALIIGAWL
+427 GLRLVGAMAVGAWL
-441 LGRRARRAAA
+441 LGRRARRTAA
-451 WAAPVA
+451 WAAPVVV
-457 IFAELYSFGASFN
+457 FAELYSFGAHFN

-476 AYTETPATAREILAD
+476 AYTDTPATARQILAD
-491 FRLSDSTELAEVS
+491 HKAV
-504 SRSHTDAAPP
+504 APP
-514 RIVSLVNE
+514 RIVSLVSE

-534 YDLESY
+534 YDLASY
-540 RRYNETLRMYSGGLY
+540 RRYNETLRMYSGGQY

-581 FAALAGVEYAVRYS
+581 FAALAGVEYAVRS
-595 RDGGFDV
+595 GRGRAIDV
-602 QRLPTVLPRAYSVG
+602 QRLPAPLPRAYVVG
-616 QFHLA
+616 RFHLA
-621 TSPRAGLRYM
+621 PNPQAGLRYM
-631 ARGFP
+631 ARGFQ
-636 MRREVVLEEA
+636 MRREVVLEDA
-646 PAASIGPGGAAQIV
+646 PTASLGPGGAARIT
-660 RYEDEELAVAL
+660 RYADEAVAVAL
-671 TDATGGI
+671 ADSAHGI

-699 ILRANHVFRAVVVP
+699 ILRANHVFRAVEIA
-713 AGAREV
+713 AGAKEV
-719 VFSYE
+719 VFLYE
-724 PDSFRYGL
+724 PNSFRYGL
-732 LVSVAAVAL
+732 LVSVAAAGL
-741 WLGLAWGGRRLILPQ
+741 WLGLAWSGRRRAFPP
-756 VENMPVD
+756 VANMPAD
-763 AGAQW
+763 AGVPW
-768 RVRAVLGVL
+768 KVRAGLGAL
-777 IVVIHAIATQGPL
+777 IVVLHAIATQGPL
-790 WSEWLERLRL
+790 WSGWLERLRL

>member
-21 FWPAAV
+21 FWPAAA

-83 VVLALL
+83 VILALL
-89 LPTWAAIN
+89 LSTWAALN

-148 DVCAWLP
+148 AVCAWLP
-155 LLFWLVDRIL
+155 LLLWLVDRIL
-165 KRRHFFYVLLFA
+165 NRRHFFYVLLFA

-205 RSWVQGAGW
+205 RSWMQGAGW
-214 VAWPALAGALVLGA
+214 IAWLALAGAFALGA
-228 ALAAVQL
+228 GLAAVQL
-235 VPTAELVQL
+235 GPTAELVQL

-257 AMSLPPERLA
+257 AMSLPPERLS

-277 SAHGTYGSREVG
+277 SAHGTYGSREIG

-302 LFLAWAALRER
+302 LLLAWAALRER
-313 RDGHVGFF
+313 RDGQVGFF
-321 AALALAGLVLALGK
+321 VVLALVGLVLALGK
-335 YTAIFSFFY
+335 YTAIFSFFH

-359 LWFAV
+359 LWFALGV
-364 GASVLCGL
+364 SVLCGL

-380 ERQRPANGWL
+380 ERPRLANGWL
-390 LAVVLGAAS
+390 LAVVLGVAS
-399 AGLLWASEVALLGDG
+399 VGLLWVSGVALFGDG

-427 GLRLVGALIIGAWL
+427 GLRVVGALIIGVWL

-451 WAAPVA
+451 WAAPVV
-457 IFAELYSFGASFN
+457 IFVELYSFGADFN

-491 FRLSDSTELAEVS
+491 
-504 SRSHTDAAPP
+504 HTAAAPP

-595 RDGGFDV
+595 RDGGFEV
-602 QRLPTVLPRAYSVG
+602 QRLPTALPRAYVVG
-616 QFHLA
+616 QYHLA
-621 TSPRAGLRYM
+621 TSPRAGLSYM

-646 PAASIGPGGAAQIV
+646 PVASIGPGGAAEIV
-660 RYEDEELAVAL
+660 HYDNEEVAVAL
-671 TDATGGI
+671 ADSAGGI

-699 ILRANHVFRAVVVP
+699 ILCANHVFRAVVVP
-713 AGAREV
+713 AGAQEV
-719 VFSYE
+719 VFSYK

-732 LVSVAAVAL
+732 LVSVAAAAL
-741 WLGLAWGGRRLILPQ
+741 WLGLAWGGRRLILPL
-756 VENMPVD
+756 VENMPAD